1 MSNLSMLLLFHHEA
15 IGNDTD
21 PPRVIPSLHSM
32 TDRPSGWDHATFI
45 RRTLTVAA
53 VLIGVA
59 AVLWLAFNL
68 RNVLFMVFVSIFVTV
83 AFEPPVHFLAKR
95 GWRRGSATGVVFL
108 VAFLLGVLFA
118 FALAPLFVRQVEQ
131 LVNSIPGLVESFL
144 VFLQDSLGFEFENMD
159 PGQAGRDLLGS
170 IEDLTGTVAGGVL
183 GLASTVFGFLF
194 FAATVTL
201 FSFYMI
207 ADLPKLQRTILATM
221 PEAQQ
226 RRAMRIWDVAV
237 EKMGGYIYSRLI
249 LAVVSAAVTYAFLS
263 ILGIPFAISLGIWV
277 GILSQF
283 VPVVGTYLA
292 SILPAL
298 VALTFN
304 DGTTALWALVF
315 FVAYQQIENYLISPR
330 ITRRTMEI
338 HPAISVAAIIIGGT
352 LLGGIGVILALPM
365 AGIIQAIIGESTKSY
380 DVILD
385 DQAPV
390 SET

>member
-1 MSNLSMLLLFHHEA
+1 
-15 IGNDTD
+15 
-21 PPRVIPSLHSM
+21 M
-32 TDRPSGWDHATFI
+32 TDRPSDWDHATFI

-68 RNVLFMVFVSIFVTV
+68 RNILFMVFVSIFVTV

-221 PEAQQ
+221 P
-226 RRAMRIWDVAV
+226 
-237 EKMGGYIYSRLI
+237 
-249 LAVVSAAVTYAFLS
+249 
-263 ILGIPFAISLGIWV
+263 
-277 GILSQF
+277 
-283 VPVVGTYLA
+283 
-292 SILPAL
+292 
-298 VALTFN
+298 
-304 DGTTALWALVF
+304 
-315 FVAYQQIENYLISPR
+315 
-330 ITRRTMEI
+330 
-338 HPAISVAAIIIGGT
+338 
-352 LLGGIGVILALPM
+352 
-365 AGIIQAIIGESTKSY
+365 
-380 DVILD
+380 
-385 DQAPV
+385 
-390 SET
+390 